1 MTQAANNYGQ
11 VLYELKV
18 PKEIVEEAE
27 VLFREVPQLKE
38 ALVSP
43 VVKKSDKNRVID
55 RVFPAELRN
64 FLKVLCGHQDLGE
77 VEDVFEAY
85 HAYACEQEG
94 SLRATLYYVTE
105 PDAEQLKKI
114 KQMLM
119 KKYQKQDVELRL
131 VKDSSLGG
139 GFVIRTGDMETDWS
153 IKGRMKQLEQILMR
167 R

>member
-18 PKEIVEEAE
+18 PKEMVEEAE

-43 VVKKSDKNRVID
+43 VVKKSEKNR
-55 RVFPAELRN
+55 
-64 FLKVLCGHQDLGE
+64 
-77 VEDVFEAY
+77 
-85 HAYACEQEG
+85 AYACEQEG

>member
-1 MTQAANNYGQ
+1 MHANRKA
-11 VLYELKV
+11 VC
-18 PKEIVEEAE
+18 
-27 VLFREVPQLKE
+27 
-38 ALVSP
+38 
-43 VVKKSDKNRVID
+43 D
-55 RVFPAELRN
+55 
-64 FLKVLCGHQDLGE
+64 
-77 VEDVFEAY
+77 
-85 HAYACEQEG
+85 
-94 SLRATLYYVTE
+94 VTE

>member
-1 MTQAANNYGQ
+1 M
-11 VLYELKV
+11 
-18 PKEIVEEAE
+18 
-27 VLFREVPQLKE
+27 
-38 ALVSP
+38 
-43 VVKKSDKNRVID
+43 
-55 RVFPAELRN
+55 
-64 FLKVLCGHQDLGE
+64 
-77 VEDVFEAY
+77 
-85 HAYACEQEG
+85 
-94 SLRATLYYVTE
+94 YYVTE

-139 GFVIRTGDMETDWS
+139 GFVIRTGDVETDWS

>member
-1 MTQAANNYGQ
+1 MTQAAGNYGQ
-11 VLYELKV
+11 VLYELHV
-18 PKEIVEEAE
+18 PKEMVADAEA
-27 VLFREVPQLKE
+27 VFRRTPQLKE

-43 VVKKSDKNRVID
+43 VVKKNEKNRVID

-64 FLKVLCGHQDLGE
+64 FLKVLCGHQDMDIIE
-77 VEDVFEAY
+77 EVFEAY

-94 SLRATLYYVTE
+94 ILQATLYYVTE

-119 KKYQKQDVELRL
+119 EKHQKQAVELCL
-131 VKDSSLGG
+131 VQDLSLGG
-139 GFVIRTGDMETDWS
+139 GFVIRTGDLETDWS